1 MFKVTLIRLIF
12 QAQANMILKILEG
25 KMEVR
30 EMQFLDQ
37 VKDNRNLEMIMFL
50 VLVSMLY
57 SEILLIINT
66 EYFSRLNKI
75 RRKMKFQ
82 VQELMDKIS

>member
-1 MFKVTLIRLIF
+1 
-12 QAQANMILKILEG
+12 
-25 KMEVR
+25 MEVR